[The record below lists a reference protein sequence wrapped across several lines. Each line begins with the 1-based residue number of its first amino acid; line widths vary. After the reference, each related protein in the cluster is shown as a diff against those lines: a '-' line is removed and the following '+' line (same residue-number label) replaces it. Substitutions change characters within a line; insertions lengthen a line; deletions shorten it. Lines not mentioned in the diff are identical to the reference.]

1 MSTNNTPA
9 DYPSLI
15 EAFNNFS
22 SAPTTQIE
30 YRLYYETGSGK
41 PIAMSSSGNIDAPY
55 VVITK
60 DVYDRAAYNN
70 LKVVDG
76 KLVTI
81 DNQYTSM
88 LQLKKSSTGEYAT
101 AKNNASV
108 LITETEEID
117 QTDHYER
124 KYN

>member
-1 MSTNNTPA
+1 MNNTPA

-15 EAFNNFS
+15 EAFNNFG
-22 SAPTTQIE
+22 SAPATQIE
-30 YRLYYETGSGK
+30 YRLYYETESGR
-41 PIAMSSSGNIDAPY
+41 PIAMGSSRTIDAPY
-55 VVITK
+55 IVITK
-60 DVYDRAAYNN
+60 DIYDQAAYNN
-70 LKVVDG
+70 LRVVDG

-88 LQLKKSSTGEYAT
+88 LQLKKTSNGEYST

-108 LITETEEID
+108 LITETEEVD
-117 QTDHYER
+117 QVDHYER